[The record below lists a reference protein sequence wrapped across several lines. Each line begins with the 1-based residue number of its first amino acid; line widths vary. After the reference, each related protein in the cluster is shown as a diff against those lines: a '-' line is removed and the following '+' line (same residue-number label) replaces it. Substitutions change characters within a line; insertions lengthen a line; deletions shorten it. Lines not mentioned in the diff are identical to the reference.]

1 MILRGDRQKVTLVAL
16 LAGLL
21 FIPTLDAQA
30 PRLFRISTEN
40 PPNHAQT
47 EAVRRFAEELQKRA
61 GDRLEVRFAPGA
73 LLYRDADV
81 LNAISRGMVEMAVP
95 GIWQFDRLVPDASA
109 FLLPSFYGLEADTVE
124 TLADGA
130 IGAFVTASIENR
142 LPVRVLGGYLALGH
156 AHLFLTGGKRALIG
170 DLGGL
175 RIRVAGGA
183 GNEERIA
190 ALGGRPILVPFPDLP
205 RYLGSGLV
213 DGVLTTCETVYSAG
227 LDAQGLKTI
236 IMDKEYYGFYIPIVN
251 AKLWEPLD
259 IDLRGIIRDAWI
271 SILPEYRIRMRVAQ
285 QDAERGLQKRG
296 LRILVPTTSE
306 VEDTR
311 RLLLREETTMAARLG
326 MSKELL
332 ALVRKELRWE
342 RQE

>member
-1 MILRGDRQKVTLVAL
+1 MLLSAYRQKARLLAL
-16 LAGLL
+16 LAGMLL
-21 FIPTLDAQA
+21 VPCLDAQA

-47 EAVRRFAEELQKRA
+47 EAVRRFAEELQERA
-61 GDRLEVRFAPGA
+61 GNRLEVRFSPGA

-142 LPVRVLGGYLALGH
+142 LPVRVIGGYLALGH
-156 AHLFLTGGKRALIG
+156 AHLFLTGGKSILI
-170 DLGGL
+170 DNLDGL

-227 LDAQGLKTI
+227 LDRQGLKTVM
-236 IMDKEYYGFYIPIVN
+236 MDKEYYGFYIPIVN
-251 AKLWEPLD
+251 AALWDTLD
-259 IDLRGIIRDAWI
+259 AEMRDIIRDAWM

-285 QDAERGLQKRG
+285 QDAERGLERRG
-296 LRILVPTTSE
+296 LRILVPTASE
-306 VEDTR
+306 VENTR
-311 RLLLREETTMAARLG
+311 RVLLREETPMAARLG